1 MEMITVASIPCNH
14 GVMSTLVLIIITV
27 LSISGELE
35 MFSHHILTSVSD
47 LILSSSLS
55 SLIDSSGSS

>member
-35 MFSHHILTSVSD
+35 MFSHRILTSVSH